1 MNEQKQQLQWQIW
14 NISNTVCNK
23 LNSSRAMLLILV
35 MLLIFSNTT
44 KAQDI
49 SCSELVTYVKS
60 KAYPTSQS
68 CFGSSFLVKVD
79 RYEVDGNGLVIA
91 WIKKNEYDFTGN
103 PYIYCG
109 ISYSTWSNFTSA
121 GITDSWGKAFHQYI
135 KGNNCNCN

>member
-1 MNEQKQQLQWQIW
+1 MSKQKPW
-14 NISNTVCNK
+14 NIAKTKLGKMNTVK
-23 LNSSRAMLLILV
+23 LIITTFVLLFV
-35 MLLIFSNTT
+35 FSNTI

-68 CFGSSFLVKVD
+68 CLGSSFLVKVD

-91 WIKKNEYDFTGN
+91 YIKNNQYDLTGK

-109 ISYSTWSNFTSA
+109 ISYSTWNSFTSA
-121 GITDSWGKAFHQYI
+121 GIMGSWGKAFHKYI